1 MHSSKT
7 NPQYPSHT
15 TVLHNLVQFNIGC
28 ITNSKKLFV
37 FLNPLT
43 QRLSVMG
50 TTMGA
55 DISAHFSLFT
65 QPFYE
70 IIIIQECI
78 NMDCCLRVEILVLND
93 KSRLSL
99 QGAEPA
105 VWLRR
110 AAPRIGAA
118 AGLVADSPVICL
130 VCWIPAKV
138 TAQQPSLPLLPL
150 VVYEYSQGEHH
161 SRAMIS

>member
-1 MHSSKT
+1 MMHSSKT
-7 NPQYPSHT
+7 NPLYLSHT

-50 TTMGA
+50 TTLGA

-78 NMDCCLRVEILVLND
+78 NMDCCLRVEILVL
-93 KSRLSL
+93 K
-99 QGAEPA
+99 
-105 VWLRR
+105 
-110 AAPRIGAA
+110 
-118 AGLVADSPVICL
+118 
-130 VCWIPAKV
+130 
-138 TAQQPSLPLLPL
+138 
-150 VVYEYSQGEHH
+150 QGEDNNQFLYPQFSLHFNRMGYKNYNH
-161 SRAMIS
+161 SSATGDPSKQLDHGDDLYKFN